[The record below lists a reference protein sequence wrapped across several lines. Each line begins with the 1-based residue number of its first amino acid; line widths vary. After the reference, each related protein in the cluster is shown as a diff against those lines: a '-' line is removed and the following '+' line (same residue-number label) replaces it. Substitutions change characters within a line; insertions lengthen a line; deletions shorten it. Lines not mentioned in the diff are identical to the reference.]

1 MSTLLFLN
9 VGLPEMVMIFIWL
22 IVMCYPIIGVLCVLD
37 IIRSSKDQ
45 NNKVLWAM
53 IVLLVPVVGA
63 FAYLAMGRDSKTT
76 LKV

>member
-1 MSTLLFLN
+1 M
-9 VGLPEMVMIFIWL
+9 GLAETILMIFIWL
-22 IVMCYPIIGVLCVLD
+22 IVMCYPIIGVFCVLD

-53 IVLLVPVVGA
+53 IVLLIPVVGA
-63 FAYLAMGRDSKTT
+63 FTYLAVGRGKTT

>member
-22 IVMCYPIIGVLCVLD
+22 IVMCYPVIGVFCVLD